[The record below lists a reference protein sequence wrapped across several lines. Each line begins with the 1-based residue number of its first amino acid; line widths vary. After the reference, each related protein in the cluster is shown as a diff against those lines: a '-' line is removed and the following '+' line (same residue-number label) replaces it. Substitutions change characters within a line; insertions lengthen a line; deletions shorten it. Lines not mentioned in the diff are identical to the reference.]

1 MSDTPCI
8 QKRLTLKTVAGQDP
22 LHVRSGGYTSGPIV
36 EIDPTVPDWAKKPDP
51 PTPQDIGAWATA
63 DLVEMSVE
71 ELDGLWPEVA
81 TNAASAKLRKRG
93 V

>member
-8 QKRLTLKTVAGQDP
+8 QKRLTLKTVTGQDP
-22 LHVRSGGYTSGPIV
+22 LHVRAGGYTSGPIV
-36 EIDPTVPDWAKKPDP
+36 ETDPTVPDWAKQPEP

-63 DLVEMSVE
+63 DLIEASAE
-71 ELDGLWPEVA
+71 EIDSLWPEVKTNQAAA
-81 TNAASAKLRKRG
+81 TRKRG

>member
-8 QKRLTLKTVAGQDP
+8 QKRLTLRSTSAQAP
-22 LHVRSGGYTSGPIV
+22 LNVKSGGYKSGQIV
-36 EIDPTVPDWAKKPDP
+36 EIDPTVPDWAKQPDP

-71 ELDGLWPEVA
+71 EVDGLWPEVA
-81 TNAASAKLRKRG
+81 TNSASAKLRKRG

>member
-1 MSDTPCI
+1 MSGTPCI
-8 QKRLTLKTVAGQDP
+8 QKRLTLKSTTAQAP
-22 LHVRSGGYTSGPIV
+22 LNVKAGGYVSGQIK
-36 EIDPTVPDWAKKPDP
+36 ETDPTVPDWAKKPEP

-81 TNAASAKLRKRG
+81 TNAASAKFRKRG